1 MVSAGKRRV
10 KTIVRDEMTRREFLR
25 AVAVTAGAAGVTLIL
40 PSCAPEPTPTPAPQ
54 ELVAGMMDTSA
65 YRKDPPWTVGRSG
78 MGEVNSWQVIR
89 TLHYEYGWQEKYA
102 DLFGEVFYA
111 QAFWDPAQQVADLE
125 DILTHDIDVLFL
137 LPVTGGNCIAQIEA
151 TMDRGIP
158 VILGGGRAYTEN
170 YVSYIDRDNSGCGL
184 LYAEYI
190 ARKMNY
196 EGNVV
201 LMMGLPGNTYAEDV
215 LRGARDGLARYPDI
229 VEAGI
234 EYGQWSPVEGKAAME
249 ALLASVPQIDGIVND
264 GGNMGIGIV
273 DAYMDA
279 GLPIPPMCGDDGN
292 GWLRLA
298 KENNVKFLACHG
310 GAELALDE
318 VDIAVK
324 VLRGEPVPKIIL
336 ADIPHFEEDETDK
349 YYRPDLNDQ
358 YWAINKLSD
367 EWIQEHYA
375 L

>member
-1 MVSAGKRRV
+1 
-10 KTIVRDEMTRREFLR
+10 
-25 AVAVTAGAAGVTLIL
+25 
-40 PSCAPEPTPTPAPQ
+40 
-54 ELVAGMMDTSA
+54 
-65 YRKDPPWTVGRSG
+65 VGRSG

-89 TLHYEYGWQEKYA
+89 SRHYEYGWQEKYKG
-102 DLFGEVFYA
+102 LFGEVYYA
-111 QAFWDPAQQVADLE
+111 QAMWDPAKQVADLE
-125 DILTHDIDVLFL
+125 DIFTHDIDVLFL
-137 LPVTGGNCIAQIEA
+137 LPVSGGNCITQIEEA
-151 TMDRGIP
+151 MDRGIP
-158 VILGGGRAYTEN
+158 VILGGARAYTEKYAS
-170 YVSYIDRDNSGCGL
+170 YVDRDNCGCGL

-190 ARKMNY
+190 ARKINY

-201 LMMGLPGNTYAEDV
+201 LMMGMPGNTYAEDV
-215 LRGARDGLARYPDI
+215 LRGARDGLARYPNI

-273 DAYMDA
+273 DAYLDA
-279 GLPIPPMCGDDGN
+279 GLPIPPMGGDDGN
-292 GWLRLA
+292 GWLRKA
-298 KENNVKFLACHG
+298 KENNVEFLAVHG

-336 ADIPHFEEDETDK
+336 PDIPHFTEDELDE
-349 YYRPDLNDQ
+349 YYRPDLDDQ
-358 YWAINKLSD
+358 YWAINKLPE
-367 EWIQEHYA
+367 EWIQKYYA